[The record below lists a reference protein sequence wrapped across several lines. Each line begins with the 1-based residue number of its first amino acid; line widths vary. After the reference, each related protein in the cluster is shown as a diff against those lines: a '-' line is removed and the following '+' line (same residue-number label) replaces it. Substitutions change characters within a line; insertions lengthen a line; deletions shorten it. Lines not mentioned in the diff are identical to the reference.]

1 MADGNNVFYIFRSS
15 LILDGEH
22 MPRSES
28 VANRCIVIPMFDSS
42 KDKIGTEKS
51 LSDMI
56 QISYLKDF
64 ISRAYEYKQD
74 DVLAIFKSVE
84 TILKKN

>member
-42 KDKIGTEKS
+42 KDKIGTEKT

-56 QISYLKDF
+56 SISYLKDF
-64 ISRAYEYKQD
+64 ITRTYEYKQNE
-74 DVLAIFKSVE
+74 VLSMFKSSE
-84 TILKKN
+84 TVLKKN